1 MTTQIKPISVVLNKH
16 WSFTLD
22 DMLGLTRRAHNGK
35 YVKLLQ
41 LIYEMPNC
49 GKNRLL
55 GWLDAIINEAHK
67 VEDKEAPDMEQ
78 EVRDDFYSTKEAISD
93 ACNYADEQKWLNRFR
108 VLLLRDFFYSL
119 WYFGGTDFRELVLT
133 AEDLKQLVADT
144 YA

>member
-16 WSFTLD
+16 WSFTLEN
-22 DMLGLTRRAHNGK
+22 MLDLTRRADNGK

-49 GKNRLL
+49 GKNRLIN
-55 GWLDAIINEAHK
+55 WLDSVINEAHK
-67 VEDKEAPDMEQ
+67 VEGPNNDIEQ
-78 EVRDDFYSTKEAISD
+78 EVRDAFYITKETISD

-119 WYFGGTDFRELVLT
+119 WYFGGTDFKELVLT